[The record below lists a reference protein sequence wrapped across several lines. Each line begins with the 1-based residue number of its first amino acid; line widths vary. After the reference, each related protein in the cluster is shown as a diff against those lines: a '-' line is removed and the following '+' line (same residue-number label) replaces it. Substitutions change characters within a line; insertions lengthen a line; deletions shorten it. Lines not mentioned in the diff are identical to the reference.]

1 MLNKYDNMTF
11 WGVPVRKEIE
21 KKLQEFNDNATR
33 FMSESEKTCY
43 NIGISNVLS
52 ILDYVMTTSD
62 KRDVV
67 FNDSELDMTEEFTID
82 DILERFDAFEKM

>member
-1 MLNKYDNMTF
+1 
-11 WGVPVRKEIE
+11 
-21 KKLQEFNDNATR
+21 
-33 FMSESEKTCY
+33 MSESEKTCY